1 MGLAAAV
8 LSLAI
13 GLAQDAPPDDSRIRT
28 LIEQLGADFLEERE
42 PARKELERAGKAAE
56 SRLVQGLGHADHRVR
71 RGCLELLI
79 PLKSSAA
86 LGRAGDLF
94 VQDDDPAVREAA
106 FRLLQSL
113 GHDAEEAL
121 IGALKSANPEFRR
134 GAVQTLSEFR
144 SLKSVAKIAELYDRE
159 TDRTVRDAAWKSLI
173 GSGRAAEPHLR
184 KYLQDPDPAV
194 RRDALQSLHGSTD
207 DETATAVVALFAQE
221 TDDAPLDQAYGFLL
235 SAPGKAEPAFL
246 AGLKSPR
253 QTTRLKSIMGLKS
266 IKSAKGLEPIAEIF
280 LGDCPPDVRSA
291 SADYLKS
298 QGSAAEDVL
307 LKGLESKENGI
318 RLASIQVLGEIGSQ
332 KGLDP
337 VGRLF
342 REEKNRELHEKCF
355 EFLRR
360 LGLKAEDHLLGALG
374 DEDKELRCQAVIAL
388 GEAKSERAIPRLLE
402 FMTELDPRMREASEE
417 ALALIGPKA
426 IEQVLKAVAEGRV
439 RKSAAE
445 AIEANFVRNEV
456 ERILEAQLGDDE
468 STGFYE
474 GQFRELEAFGR
485 DRAVPVLIRILSER
499 TYVFRR
505 SDRHQRIEAFR
516 GTMKE
521 LAVMALGELGG
532 EGALPALKAF
542 ANDDSQ
548 SGVSRRIREET
559 LVALH
564 RQGERKPLDDH
575 LREARLDADRLLR
588 GETADLKEAGV
599 DQLFSLG
606 LLYTRLRRYD
616 DAMQTYDE
624 LLAALDRNKLESAR
638 ARNYPTTC
646 YNLAC
651 LHSLK
656 GAKAKS
662 VEWLDKAVRAG
673 FKDRGWIRKDH
684 DLDAIR
690 GEDGYK
696 KLISDDALF
705 ERKGPEPVPGDR

>member
-8 LSLAI
+8 LALAF
-13 GLAQDAPPDDSRIRT
+13 GVSQEGADEARLRA
-28 LIEQLGADFLEERE
+28 LIELLGADFLEERE

-56 SRLVQGLGHADHRVR
+56 PRLVDGLSHADHRVR
-71 RGCLELLI
+71 RACLELLT

-86 LGRAGDLF
+86 LRRSAELF
-94 VQDDDPAVREAA
+94 AQDDDAGVREAA
-106 FRLLQSL
+106 FRLLQAL
-113 GHDAEEAL
+113 GRDAEDAL
-121 IGALKSANPEFRR
+121 IGALKSPNAEFRR
-134 GAVQTLSEFR
+134 GAVLSLSELK
-144 SLKSVAKIAELYDRE
+144 SPKSVARTAELYDRE
-159 TDRTVRDAAWKSLI
+159 TEKSVKDAAWKSLLS
-173 GSGRAAEPHLR
+173 SGRAAEPHLR
-184 KYLQDPDPAV
+184 KYLRDPDPAV
-194 RRDALQSLHGSTD
+194 RRDALQSLHGSVD
-207 DETATAVVALFAQE
+207 AETTAAVVALFGQE
-221 TDDAPLDQAYGFLL
+221 TDDAPLDQAYNYLL
-235 SAPGKAEPAFL
+235 SAPEKAEPAFL
-246 AGLKSPR
+246 DGLKSPR
-253 QTTRLKSIMGLKS
+253 ATTRLMSIRGLKG
-266 IKSAKGLEPIAEIF
+266 IQSAKGLQPISEIF
-280 LGDCPPDVRSA
+280 LSDCPPDVRSA

-298 QGSAAEDVL
+298 QGEAAEEIL
-307 LKGLESKENGI
+307 LKGLESRENAV
-318 RLASIQVLGEIGSQ
+318 RLSSIHVLGELGSR
-332 KGLDP
+332 KALEG

-360 LGLKAEDHLLGALG
+360 LGLQAEEHLLGALG

-426 IEQVLKAVAEGRV
+426 IEQVRKAVAEGRV

-445 AIEANFVRNEV
+445 AIEAIFVRNEV
-456 ERILEAQLGDDE
+456 ERLLEAQLGDDE

-474 GQFRELEAFGR
+474 GQFRDLEAFGR

-505 SDRHQRIEAFR
+505 SERHERVEAFR

-542 ANDDSQ
+542 ANDEGQ
-548 SGVSRRIREET
+548 SGASRRIREET

-564 RQGERKPLDDH
+564 RQGDRKPLEDH
-575 LREARLDADRLLR
+575 LREARMEADKLLR
-588 GETADLKEAGV
+588 GTDDLKEAGV

-606 LLYTRLRRYD
+606 LLFTRLRRYD
-616 DAMQTYDE
+616 DATQVYDE
-624 LLAALDRNKLESAR
+624 LLAALERNKLENAR

-656 GAKAKS
+656 GSKAKA

-673 FKDRGWIRKDH
+673 FKDRGWIKKDR
-684 DLDAIR
+684 DLDNIR
-690 GEDGYK
+690 DEEGYK
-696 KLISDDALF
+696 KILADDRLF
-705 ERKGPEPVPGDR
+705 EKKPSDPGPADR